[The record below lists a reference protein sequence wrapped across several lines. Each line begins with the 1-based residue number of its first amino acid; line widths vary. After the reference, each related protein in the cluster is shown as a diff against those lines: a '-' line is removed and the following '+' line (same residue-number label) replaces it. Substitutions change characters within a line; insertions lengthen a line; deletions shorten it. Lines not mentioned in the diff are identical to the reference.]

1 MKSVKPCRILSV
13 FLIIAVLVCNL
24 TVCFG
29 VSAESDL
36 TTVDYS
42 GFNDKTRLKIN
53 EYYETLGMYDGIGL
67 KISGG
72 GIVPDGDWWWQLR
85 VVDPYVKN
93 MATGAYAIY
102 NVAGN
107 STFTANFSS
116 TSIPEKMKFY
126 VSEDMVTWTLA
137 ETISKTTK
145 VAVPEKAEFVKILW
159 PNGSDSANK
168 LVSVSYVK
176 AQKKEKNKRFDYSV
190 NASQNTGNIGNGNT
204 KEYYLDSHGIW
215 QSNGLVLTNKGVI
228 APSWSTLDAA
238 KTANSYNGYATYN
251 VEPGTHFGLTVTTLK
266 GRNDSTNNSI
276 AVDKIP
282 LALGYENPLDWN
294 VEIYVSAD
302 NVNFSRLEDVNAL
315 YSARYPNNQS
325 SDHNDA
331 YRSTDYN
338 FIVPD
343 GMFYVKCKFP
353 ITQRLDYVKGT
364 DGTTPVWNYVG
375 NDILE
380 INKVEFTAPYGIAK
394 YDYYANNGADN
405 TYVKSTLSA
414 ENYYNFGISSS
425 NGITYKGDSTG
436 MGLDVDYYFL
446 CDGGYNAHVTYDVE
460 KGTLFS
466 ALMRI
471 GYPSGLKG
479 YVNKV
484 GSYTVKLQGY
494 DSEKDTWVDV
504 DELIFD
510 NENNVY
516 DGSEYFTLNMTA
528 DENVYNKVRV
538 FWPNKYSRDPN
549 FVGNNLAC
557 IAEASFTPFDDSK
570 LLQGDYNEDNK
581 FNIIDIV
588 RYKKILGNASK
599 SGLHKTDINRN
610 GKSDSADLVLL
621 KQYYMDKI
629 IELKDYNF
637 NGSISFEVL
646 NNYLDRAVSYNF
658 DIASFDGAKVDEGI
672 RFITDIGAKYIQRA
686 SGEWFPKKATEAYY
700 PDMKAKLKKAHEIDP
715 DIIFE
720 AAIFETNGSFVEQF
734 RIPQEV
740 ADLFGASDR
749 GGNLFFN
756 GSMFFDDEDGIA
768 NNGGNY
774 WGGGAH
780 LPDITKTETQMF
792 VYYKATKYIDMGFEA
807 LHLGQTG
814 LTGLADTNNA
824 AWENVISKIRDY
836 AKTHARRGYVLINSH
851 DKADFVGADGAKL
864 VDFTMSPCRV
874 KPIDDAVY
882 YEPTEENPQK
892 CGIFYGYDN
901 SPYCAGIS
909 GKSPS
914 GWYADKYPYLVEFDN
929 YGNGEGYTWNVD
941 EISWFGKQPSW
952 YRNYFLDYMI
962 NKIDNY
968 FENGH
973 VSLPAKRGGGYYAI
987 RPSDLFPTGANDE
1000 ETYKAILAK

>member
-1 MKSVKPCRILSV
+1 MKSVKLCRFLSV
-13 FLIIAVLVCNL
+13 FLIVAVLVCSL
-24 TVCFG
+24 PICFG
-29 VSAESDL
+29 VSAAEEL
-36 TTVDYS
+36 TTIDYS
-42 GFNDKTRLKIN
+42 SVTAKNKLNIND
-53 EYYETLGMYDGIGL
+53 YYEMLGMYDGVGL
-67 KISGG
+67 RISGSAI
-72 GIVPDGDWWWQLR
+72 IVDPDWYWQLNT
-85 VVDPYVKN
+85 VDTNVTT
-93 MATGAYAIY
+93 TGAYAIY

-116 TSIPEKMKFY
+116 WLTPAKMSFY
-126 VSEDMVTWTLA
+126 VSGDMVTWTLA
-137 ETISKTTK
+137 ETSVANLSKTANVT
-145 VAVPEKAEFVKILW
+145 VPQNAKYVKILW
-159 PNGSDSANK
+159 PLGSSSSNA
-168 LVSVSYVK
+168 LVSVSF
-176 AQKKEKNKRFDYSV
+176 KKGEAESNFKRIDYALRKPGKNYYFSNGKTYETV
-190 NASQNTGNIGNGNT
+190 LANYGVWEAKGLYLNTTGIIAPGWS
-204 KEYYLDSHGIW
+204 ELDS
-215 QSNGLVLTNKGVI
+215 
-228 APSWSTLDAA
+228 A
-238 KTANSYNGYATYN
+238 KTANSYNGYLTYN
-251 VEPGTHFGLTVTTLK
+251 VTPGTRFGLSATCNRTAFDTITTRM
-266 GRNDSTNNSI
+266 G
-276 AVDKIP
+276 VDP
-282 LALGYENPLDWN
+282 LAWGM
-294 VEIYVSAD
+294 EIYISAD
-302 NVNFSRLEDVNAL
+302 NVNFERLEVAPF
-315 YSARYPNNQS
+315 YSARYPNNQ
-325 SDHNDA
+325 DGGDA
-331 YRSTDYN
+331 KRSIDID

-353 ITQRLDYVKGT
+353 MTQRLDYVTGA
-364 DGTTPVWNYVG
+364 DGETKLWEWVG

-380 INKVEFTAPYGIAK
+380 INKVEFTAPYCIAK
-394 YDYYANNGADN
+394 YDYYANKGADSN
-405 TYVKSTLSA
+405 YVKSTLSA
-414 ENYYNFGISSS
+414 ENYYNFGISSA
-425 NGITYKGDSTG
+425 NGITYKGDSAG

-446 CDGGYNAHVTYDVE
+446 WNGGYNAHVTYDVE

-471 GYPSGLKG
+471 GYPGGLKG

-549 FVGNNLAC
+549 FVGNNLVC

-581 FNIIDIV
+581 FNIIDLV

-599 SGLHKTDINRN
+599 EGLHKTDINRN

-629 IELKDYNF
+629 MELKDYNF

-686 SGEWFPKKATEAYY
+686 AGEWFPQKATEAYY
-700 PDMKAKLKKAHEIDP
+700 PDMKEKLSKAHAIDP

-720 AAIFETNGSFVEQF
+720 AAIFETNGDFVEQF

-749 GGNLFFN
+749 GGNNFSN
-756 GSMFFDDEDGIA
+756 GDMLFDDEDCVA
-768 NNGGNY
+768 NNGGGY

-814 LTGLADTNNA
+814 KTGLADTNNA

-851 DKADFVGADGAKL
+851 DDADFVGGNGAKL
-864 VDFTMSPCRV
+864 VDFTMSPSRI
-874 KPIDDAVY
+874 KPVDDAVY

-901 SPYCAGIS
+901 APYCTGVS
-909 GKSPS
+909 GTSPS

-952 YRNYFLDYMI
+952 YRNYFLDYMTD
-962 NKIDNY
+962 KIDNY

-987 RPSDLFPTGANDE
+987 RPSELFPTGANDE